1 MTTSTIEVL
10 HGNAAVEAASD
21 ADFPGAT
28 NPRLYRVSESLMDKA
43 MTLMEAAFQG
53 KWGADKRLAE
63 AFSTSDFTLAAFA
76 AIDTEMQRQYDELPS
91 VWRGY
96 TTVTTV
102 NDFRPKRLL
111 DKWRNMVGYELVP
124 ELTEYPAEDSRG
136 KAVNEIAVAKF
147 GRRFAISWEAW
158 INNEAIQE
166 LEDLPGV
173 LARQARETEAIN
185 AVSNLIAENRN
196 GVNTN
201 FFKAGNGNAPTAL
214 PLTLENLD
222 AALNAM
228 AAKKSVISG
237 RVIATPDLQVVVPKS
252 LERTIQRILA
262 IRTIKKAET
271 SGSSTTELEYD
282 NYVNVDYVVD
292 PMLDYWNTGN
302 KASTTWFIV
311 PKPAATR
318 PALWAAFLRGHETPD
333 LRVKSSGSQRVGG
346 GEVSPLEGSFEID
359 DIQYRGRHIVGHQ
372 TGDPTFTYAS
382 NGS

>member
-1 MTTSTIEVL
+1 MTSSTIEVL

-43 MTLMEAAFQG
+43 MTLMEDAFQG

-124 ELTEYPAEDSRG
+124 ELTEYPAEDARG

-173 LARQARETEAIN
+173 LARQARETESIN
-185 AVSNLIAENRN
+185 AVSNLIAANRN

-214 PLTLENLD
+214 PLTLDNLD
-222 AALNAM
+222 AVLNSM

-237 RVIATPDLQVVVPKS
+237 KVVATPDLQVVVPKS
-252 LERTIQRILA
+252 LERVIQRILA
-262 IRTIKKAET
+262 IRTIKKT
-271 SGSSTTELEYD
+271 TGDTELEYD

-292 PMLDYWNTGN
+292 PMLDYWNTGAN
-302 KASTTWFIV
+302 AATTWFVV
-311 PKPAATR
+311 PKPQGVR

-382 NGS
+382 NGA

>member
-1 MTTSTIEVL
+1 MTNSIEVL

-28 NPRLYRVSESLMDKA
+28 NPRLYRISESLMDKA
-43 MTLMEAAFQG
+43 MTLMEDAFKG
-53 KWGADKRLAE
+53 KWGADKKLAE

-111 DKWRNMVGYELVP
+111 DRWRNTIGFELVP

-136 KAVNEIAVAKF
+136 KKVNEIAVAKF
-147 GRRFAISWEAW
+147 GRRFALSWESW

-173 LARQARETEAIN
+173 LARQARETEMIN
-185 AVSNLIAENRN
+185 AVSNLIAADRN
-196 GVNTN
+196 GVNTQ

-214 PLTLENLD
+214 PLTLDNLD
-222 AALNAM
+222 TVLNAM
-228 AAKKSVISG
+228 AAKKSAISG
-237 RVIATPDLQVVVPKS
+237 KVIASPDLVVVVPKT

-262 IRTIKKAET
+262 IRTIKKSET

-282 NYVNVDYVVD
+282 NYVNVDYVVE

-302 KASTTWFIV
+302 KAAGTWFVV
-311 PKPAATR
+311 PKPQGVR

-346 GEVSPLEGSFEID
+346 GEISPLEGSFEID